1 MGLIDMVTNCVNQL
15 YLLRVESLVSNSG
28 DMFNL
33 KLCNIIRFRVV
44 LIFFYSW
51 HGIKTKENWFKT
63 LRQDFEIFLS
73 SDYGIY
79 FSVVKG
85 STRIS
90 L

>member
-44 LIFFYSW
+44 LIFFTVGTALKQKRIGSKHYVRILRYSFLRIT
-51 HGIKTKENWFKT
+51 GFT
-63 LRQDFEIFLS
+63 LVL
-73 SDYGIY
+73 
-79 FSVVKG
+79 
-85 STRIS
+85 
-90 L
+90 